1 MSSMLKGKYAP
12 VGLQPV
18 AYFTNLLHY
27 FCCALN
33 NLFFARRK
41 PNLKPIKYLKQ
52 NENLRLL
59 A

>member
-1 MSSMLKGKYAP
+1 MLKGKYAP

-18 AYFTNLLHY
+18 AYFTNVLHY